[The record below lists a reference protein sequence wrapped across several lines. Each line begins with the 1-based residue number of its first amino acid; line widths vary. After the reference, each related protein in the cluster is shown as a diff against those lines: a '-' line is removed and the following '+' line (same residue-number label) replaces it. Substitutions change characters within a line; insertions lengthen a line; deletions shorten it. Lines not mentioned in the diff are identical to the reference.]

1 MEICKKSVLFSIL
14 IFFSLIQY
22 TQANNLKDIKPTIK
36 DLILIKYEIFFLKNQ
51 SRVTGSKKIGL
62 MVKYESINY
71 NVNIDNENNTI
82 IRINAIMDKNR
93 YLKKKK
99 I

>member
-1 MEICKKSVLFSIL
+1 MEICKKIILFSIL

-22 TQANNLKDIKPTIK
+22 THANNLKDIKPTIK
-36 DLILIKYEIFFLKNQ
+36 DLILMKYEIFFLKNQ
-51 SRVTGSKKIGL
+51 SRVINSRNMGL
-62 MVKYESINY
+62 MVRYQSINY
-71 NVNIDNENNTI
+71 EIKIDHDANTKVI
-82 IRINAIMDKNR
+82 INSIMDKNR